1 MYRLFP
7 FLSWL
12 PELRDRNVWLADL
25 TAGVTVAM
33 VLVPQAM
40 AYAEL
45 AGLPPVYG
53 LYAAFLPP
61 AVAALFGSS
70 RQLATG
76 TVATAALI
84 SAAAVSTLA
93 PVGSEAF
100 IEYSLLLACMVGV
113 IRLIMG
119 VLGLGFL
126 ANLLSAP
133 VVVGF
138 TNAAA
143 LIIATSQLHKVFGV
157 SAERGDSHM
166 LNVWRE
172 VTNAPYEG
180 HLPTAGMACLAA
192 ILLIGLKRFFP
203 RCPNVLIAVAITSL
217 VAWFAG
223 YNGSMVGTIPS
234 GLPALYVP
242 SFEIDVMIGLMPGA
256 MTLVLIGLMEVM
268 AIAKTMAMQTR
279 ERIDIN
285 QELIG
290 QGLANVV
297 AGFSQSYTV
306 SGSFSR
312 SAINYTSGAKTGFSS
327 VVTSA
332 VVTVTLLWLTPL
344 FFYLPQAT
352 LALIIIVSV
361 ANLIRFAPLWH
372 AWKISRQDGVIG
384 LLTFV
389 VTSLSAP
396 DLHWGIALGMGLSL
410 ALNFYR
416 TMRPNVAF
424 LTRHLDGTLRDAGAD
439 QLRADQQIVIMRF
452 DGRLYFGSSSYFE
465 DCVLEVTARANEL
478 RFLVVDAEGINQ
490 IDASG
495 EQTLRSIVEQL
506 RAVGIDVYFT
516 RTKRP
521 IMDALERSK
530 VIDYIGRDHFFRWN
544 QHALEYL
551 CARLKPEY
559 KARCPLNMPHP
570 QARSS
575 APDEY
580 YI

>member
-1 MYRLFP
+1 MYRFFP

-12 PELRDRNVWLADL
+12 PELRDRTVWVADV
-25 TAGVTVAM
+25 TAGITVAM
-33 VLVPQAM
+33 VLIPQAM

-45 AGLPPVYG
+45 AGLPAVCG

-84 SAAAVSTLA
+84 SAAAVGPLA
-93 PVGSEAF
+93 PVGSKAF
-100 IEYSLLLACMVGV
+100 VEYSLLLACMVGV

-119 VLGLGFL
+119 VLKLGFL

-157 SAERGDSHM
+157 RAERGDSHM
-166 LNVWRE
+166 HNVWRE
-172 VTNAPYEG
+172 VSNAPYEG
-180 HLPTAGMACLAA
+180 HLPTVGMACLAGV
-192 ILLIGLKRFFP
+192 LLVVFKRFFP
-203 RCPNVLIAVAITSL
+203 RLPNVLIAVAITSL
-217 VAWFAG
+217 VAWFGG
-223 YNGSMVGTIPS
+223 YKGSMVGAIPR
-234 GLPALYVP
+234 GLPSLYAP
-242 SFEIDVMIGLMPGA
+242 SFDMHILIDLMPGA

-279 ERIDIN
+279 ERIDLN

-290 QGLANVV
+290 QGLANIV

-312 SAINYTSGAKTGFSS
+312 SAINYVSGAKTGFSS

-332 VVTVTLLWLTPL
+332 VVMATLLWLTPL
-344 FFYLPQAT
+344 FYYLPQAT

-372 AWKISRQDGVIG
+372 AWKINRQDGMIG
-384 LLTFV
+384 VFTFITTFV
-389 VTSLSAP
+389 FAP

-410 ALNFYR
+410 AVNFYR

-424 LTRHLDGTLRDAGAD
+424 LTRHLDGTLQGAGAN
-439 QLRADQQIVIMRF
+439 QLRADQRIAIMRF

-465 DCVLEVTARANEL
+465 DCVLEATARTDKL

-495 EQTLRSIVEQL
+495 EQALRGIVEQL
-506 RAVGIDVYFT
+506 RAAGVDVYFT
-516 RTKRP
+516 RAKP
-521 IMDALERSK
+521 PLMDALERSK

-551 CARLKPEY
+551 WARLEPEY

-575 APDEY
+575 AADEY

>member
-1 MYRLFP
+1 MHRFFP

-12 PELRDRNVWLADL
+12 PELRDRDVWVADV
-25 TAGVTVAM
+25 TAGITVAM
-33 VLVPQAM
+33 VLIPQAM

-45 AGLPPVYG
+45 AGLPAVYG

-84 SAAAVSTLA
+84 SAAADGPLA

-119 VLGLGFL
+119 ALKLGFL

-133 VVVGF
+133 VVIGF

-143 LIIATSQLHKVFGV
+143 LIIATSQLNKVFGV
-157 SAERGDSHM
+157 RAEHGSSHM
-166 LNVWRE
+166 QNVWRE
-172 VTNAPYEG
+172 VINAPYEG
-180 HLPTAGMACLAA
+180 HLPTVGMACLAGV
-192 ILLIGLKRFFP
+192 LLIVLKRFLP
-203 RCPNVLIAVAITSL
+203 RLPNILISVIITSL
-217 VAWFAG
+217 VAWLGG
-223 YNGSMVGTIPS
+223 YKGSMVGVIPS
-234 GLPALYVP
+234 GLPSLYVP
-242 SFEIDVMIGLMPGA
+242 SIDMHILIDLMPGA

-268 AIAKTMAMQTR
+268 AIARTMAMQTR

-290 QGLANVV
+290 QGLANIV

-312 SAINYTSGAKTGFSS
+312 SAINYVSGAKTGFSS

-344 FFYLPQAT
+344 FYYLPQAT

-372 AWKISRQDGVIG
+372 AWKISRQDGIIG
-384 LLTFV
+384 VLTFI
-389 VTSLSAP
+389 TTFIFAP
-396 DLHWGIALGMGLSL
+396 ELHWGIALGMALSL
-410 ALNFYR
+410 AVNFYR

-424 LTRHLDGTLRDAGAD
+424 LTRHLDGTLRDAGAN
-439 QLRADQQIVIMRF
+439 QLRADQQIAIMRF

-465 DCVLEVTARANEL
+465 DCVLEATARADRL

-495 EQTLRSIVEQL
+495 EQALRGIVEQL
-506 RAVGIDVYFT
+506 REAGVDVYFT
-516 RTKRP
+516 RAKP
-521 IMDALERSK
+521 PLMDALERSR

-551 CARLKPEY
+551 WARLEPEY

-575 APDEY
+575 AADEY